1 MKKYLRLLFVSLCL
15 IVIIAMLSIVYGLA
29 VHRSFTLQYI
39 FNANF
44 AIGCILIAAGILIMF
59 LPSVVF
65 TKASTTLERFSYLER
80 SFDNR
85 EKRQQI
91 ARMILW
97 LGLFIMVLAGLIQL
111 LLSLII

>member
-1 MKKYLRLLFVSLCL
+1 MKKYLKLLFVSSCL
-15 IVIIAMLSIVYGLA
+15 IVIIAILSIVYGFVA
-29 VHRSFTLQYI
+29 HRSFTLQYV

-44 AIGCILIAAGILIMF
+44 AVGFIALIAGIVIMF
-59 LPSVVF
+59 LPSTIF
-65 TKASTTLERFSYLER
+65 FKDNKSIDRFNYVEH
-80 SFDNR
+80 SFESR

-111 LLSLII
+111 LLAQII